1 MIWAAVV
8 IGKVRTNKISGICT
22 VLQINKIGWKLRG
35 NTSRECP
42 SASLVSSLNDCSGK
56 DCGAIRWAVAFP
68 WFTRG

>member
-42 SASLVSSLNDCSGK
+42 SASLVSSLNDCAGK